1 MSAVTKWILSIFVAV
16 IIGVVVDLLFSGSR
30 MSKMIRCVTATVTL
44 VIIVMPLP
52 SMIKSGFGAGETVF
66 EYNPQTDEHFLSYVT
81 DKKLEV
87 LADSVEDMLEKEGIS
102 GANVTIDAEKEGD
115 EINIVQVVI
124 NLSNS
129 VIDENLQHI
138 NKNELATDKTVEY
151 LGVDKSRIV
160 VYG

>member
-1 MSAVTKWILSIFVAV
+1 
-16 IIGVVVDLLFSGSR
+16 
-30 MSKMIRCVTATVTL
+30 
-44 VIIVMPLP
+44 
-52 SMIKSGFGAGETVF
+52 
-66 EYNPQTDEHFLSYVT
+66 
-81 DKKLEV
+81 
-87 LADSVEDMLEKEGIS
+87 MLEKEGIS